1 MKVMIIGGA
10 KVGAYLANYLISG
23 GHEVKLL
30 ENRREEIEHLNHS
43 RLPKECIF
51 FGSGTDPDF
60 LEASGIRQM
69 QVLAAVTGNDEVN
82 LVATNLARFEF
93 NVPRTIARIN
103 HPENAWMFRPD
114 MGVDVALNQAD
125 LLGKMIAEEM
135 SMGDM
140 MFLLKLRKGLF
151 SIVEEKVAPN
161 SFAAGKKVGELNL
174 PNQCVLTAILRKGEL
189 ILPHGDLQLQPAD
202 EIIAIVHE
210 SQCGILAGLLENQG

>member
-10 KVGAYLANYLISG
+10 KVGAYLANYLIQG
-23 GHEVKLL
+23 GHEVKVL
-30 ENRREEIEHLNHS
+30 ENRREEIEQLNHS

-60 LEASGIRQM
+60 LESCGIRQM
-69 QVLAAVTGNDEVN
+69 QVLAAVTGDDEVN

-140 MFLLKLRKGLF
+140 MYLVKLRKGLF
-151 SIVEEKVAPN
+151 SIVEEKVAPR
-161 SFAAGKKVGELNL
+161 SFAAGKKVSELNL
-174 PNQCVLTAILRKGEL
+174 PNQCVLTAVLRKGEM
-189 ILPHGDLQLQPAD
+189 ILPHGDLQLQTAD
-202 EIIAIVHE
+202 EVIAIVHE
-210 SQCGILAGLLENQG
+210 SQCGILASLLGDQA

>member
-1 MKVMIIGGA
+1 MKVMIVGGG
-10 KVGAYLANYLISG
+10 KVGAYLAGYLVKG
-23 GHEVKLL
+23 GHQVKLL
-30 ENRREEIEHLNHS
+30 ENRRDEAEQLAAYH
-43 RLPKECIF
+43 LPKEIVL

-60 LEASGIRQM
+60 LESCGIRQM
-69 QVLAAVTGNDEVN
+69 QVLAAVTGDDEVN
-82 LVATNLARFEF
+82 LVATSLARFEF

-125 LLGKMIAEEM
+125 LMGKMIAEEM

-161 SFAAGKKVGELNL
+161 SYANGKKVSELKL
-174 PNQCVLTAILRKGEL
+174 PDQCVLTAVLRKGEL
-189 ILPHGDLQLQPAD
+189 MVPHGDLELQPAD
-202 EIIAIVHE
+202 EVVAIVHE
-210 SQCGILAGLLENQG
+210 SQCGVLASLLADAP